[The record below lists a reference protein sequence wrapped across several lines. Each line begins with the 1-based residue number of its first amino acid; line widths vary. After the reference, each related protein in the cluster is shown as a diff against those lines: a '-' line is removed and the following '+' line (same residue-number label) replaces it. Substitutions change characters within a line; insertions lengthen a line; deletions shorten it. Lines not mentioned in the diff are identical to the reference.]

1 MNKSLDS
8 SNSQHRGR
16 IALDLEH
23 ENILEEDEK
32 RIDLKICSLYGVGAE
47 EAKEIHTNYHLHR
60 LYFLLEDRSRKH
72 GMTEL
77 TFLERLENL
86 NFYHYAYAVSR
97 GELMEMAAVDIL
109 YKGLCN
115 SENNEHSNCD
125 DRYISFYG

>member
-1 MNKSLDS
+1 MNKSHDS

-115 SENNEHSNCD
+115 SENSGHSSCD

>member
-115 SENNEHSNCD
+115 SENSGHSSCD